1 MSTNFLILK
10 NILAELKRKN
20 SITVLEE
27 YYQDKW
33 EFHDLLM
40 DLTNDENFKQA
51 YIDNSFSKSF
61 KKDFD
66 HYTELANQAK
76 KAVSKYFRDK
86 DIDLRAF
93 YVETNNS
100 DKVLNINLIN
110 YNRSEPIRISDIL
123 QQERDISTLNIYC
136 DKKHDIYAYRKD
148 KERHYE
154 FKEGAY
160 YEMTSTWPVQDKDGK
175 TVTCTMVM
183 NVSNSGIT
191 KVLQFNGKDF
201 ESPTEEFWNL
211 IRQNEELY
219 IQGLSLHNAV
229 KALLEKNKDA
239 PAVINLQNNEHIVIN
254 KDEKM
259 KDLEND
265 AKSNPILSF
274 TSNNV
279 SEVNPQQIATQ
290 AIATQTE
297 VNSQHTETQI
307 EVAVQHVETQAE
319 ISSQETETQTKVNL
333 QEAAIQ
339 TEIAVQHIETQTE
352 IASQQAR
359 AQNLQEVATQIE
371 VNLQHIETQTEV
383 TVQHTETQTGIGS
396 QETETQTEVNLQE
409 AAVQTE
415 VNSQQLDQNLTKAEQ
430 EIRELNELRNN
441 LQYRLEDA
449 ERKFEGLEKH
459 NSDLQNELG
468 EEKQKNAKLQTELTQ
483 KDEKLTNISTELQER
498 AQELE
503 GAYEEK
509 KDLKKKLEIANA
521 GKEELISE
529 LRKLHEELDQLL
541 SNCII
546 KQKKLE
552 QELMEAKQKNVELEK
567 HNSDLQDRLEEK
579 EQKNAK
585 LQAELTQK
593 NEELANMSTELQEFE
608 KANKKLKKNLEIA
621 NVELEKLEDELKQL
635 KEREEE
641 AEHMISE
648 KWKDIANLKSKM
660 GRLDDEHSKNLE
672 SHKQE
677 VDKLKQRCEWLQDE
691 LELKDEQIKRQGEQ
705 LQQKIKDEHLT
716 NLKSQMQ
723 NLQSEHNAHLEP
735 DEQEECEL
743 EWDHVNLSLETEDEQ
758 IETIRAQ
765 LWQEIEEEIVN
776 KYHIL
781 LEPQFKEY
789 ENEIEILKEKI
800 KDQAMEIERIT
811 EEREKLNGREQY
823 LNSQKEV
830 FDNNSKTSNQLTEKI
845 DDSEKKSRSLSLDSA
860 FHSDHCNCTRHN
872 LI

>member
-1 MSTNFLILK
+1 MSTRFLILK

-27 YYQDKW
+27 HCQEKW
-33 EFHDLLM
+33 EVYDLLM

-51 YIDNSFSKSF
+51 YIDLSFNKSF
-61 KKDFD
+61 KKNFI
-66 HYTELANQAK
+66 ELANQAK
-76 KAVSKYFRDK
+76 KAVTKYFRDK

-136 DKKHDIYAYRKD
+136 DKKHDIYAYRKG

-154 FKEGAY
+154 FKEDAY
-160 YEMTSTWPVQDKDGK
+160 YEMTSTWTVQDKDGK
-175 TVTCTMVM
+175 TFTCTMVM
-183 NVSNSGIT
+183 NVSSSGIT
-191 KVLQFNGKDF
+191 EVLQFNDKDF
-201 ESPTEEFWNL
+201 ESPSKEFWNL
-211 IRQNEELY
+211 IRENKELY
-219 IQGLSLHNAV
+219 IQGLSLHDAV

-239 PAVINLQNNEHIVIN
+239 PAVSNLQNNEHIVIN
-254 KDEKM
+254 KDKKM

-297 VNSQHTETQI
+297 VNSQ
-307 EVAVQHVETQAE
+307 
-319 ISSQETETQTKVNL
+319 
-333 QEAAIQ
+333 
-339 TEIAVQHIETQTE
+339 
-352 IASQQAR
+352 
-359 AQNLQEVATQIE
+359 
-371 VNLQHIETQTEV
+371 
-383 TVQHTETQTGIGS
+383 
-396 QETETQTEVNLQE
+396 
-409 AAVQTE
+409 
-415 VNSQQLDQNLTKAEQ
+415 QLDPKLTKAEQ

-441 LQYRLEDA
+441 LQYRLDEA
-449 ERKFEGLEKH
+449 EQEFEKH

-468 EEKQKNAKLQTELTQ
+468 REKQKNAKLQTELTQ
-483 KDEKLTNISTELQER
+483 KDEKLANISTELQER

-509 KDLKKKLEIANA
+509 KDLKKKLEVANA

-529 LRKLHEELDQLL
+529 LRKLHEELGKLKKENQML

-546 KQKKLE
+546 KQKKSE
-552 QELMEAKQKNVELEK
+552 QEFMKAKQEIEELEK
-567 HNSDLQDRLEEK
+567 YNSDLQNELGKEK
-579 EQKNAK
+579 QENAK
-585 LQAELTQK
+585 LQTGLTQK
-593 NEELANMSTELQEFE
+593 NEKLANMSTELQEFE

-672 SHKQE
+672 SYKQE

-776 KYHIL
+776 KHHIL
-781 LEPQFKEY
+781 EY

-860 FHSDHCNCTRHN
+860 FYSDHCNSLLD
-872 LI
+872 LISSPSKVCSQSQRGGV

>member
-1 MSTNFLILK
+1 MSTNFLTLK

-33 EFHDLLM
+33 EIYDLLM

-51 YIDNSFSKSF
+51 YIDLSFNKSF
-61 KKDFD
+61 KKNFI
-66 HYTELANQAK
+66 ELANQAK

-136 DKKHDIYAYRKD
+136 NKKHDIYAYRKG

-175 TVTCTMVM
+175 TFTCTMVM

-201 ESPTEEFWNL
+201 ESPPEEFWEL

-219 IQGLSLHNAV
+219 IQDLSLHDAV
-229 KALLEKNKDA
+229 KALLKKNKNANIA
-239 PAVINLQNNEHIVIN
+239 PAVSNLQNNEHIVIN
-254 KDEKM
+254 QDEKM

-297 VNSQHTETQI
+297 VNSQHTETQT
-307 EVAVQHVETQAE
+307 EVSVQHV
-319 ISSQETETQTKVNL
+319 K
-333 QEAAIQ
+333 
-339 TEIAVQHIETQTE
+339 
-352 IASQQAR
+352 
-359 AQNLQEVATQIE
+359 
-371 VNLQHIETQTEV
+371 
-383 TVQHTETQTGIGS
+383 TQTGIGS

-409 AAVQTE
+409 AAAQTE
-415 VNSQQLDQNLTKAEQ
+415 VNSQQLDQKLTKAEQ
-430 EIRELNELRNN
+430 EIRELNEQRNN
-441 LQYRLEDA
+441 LQHRLEEA
-449 ERKFEGLEKH
+449 KQEFEKH

-468 EEKQKNAKLQTELTQ
+468 EEKQKNAKLQAELTQ
-483 KDEKLTNISTELQER
+483 KNAKLANMSTELQER

-509 KDLKKKLEIANA
+509 KDLKKKLEVANA

-529 LRKLHEELDQLL
+529 LRKLHEELNQLKEEKYSLEDKLDQLEHY
-541 SNCII
+541 SNSTKESSEQQISDLKEELLLLKEANQMLKA
-546 KQKKLE
+546 KQVESE
-552 QELMEAKQKNVELEK
+552 QELVEAKQKIEELEEQC
-567 HNSDLQDRLEEK
+567 NDLQVECKEKEQRLEEEMSKTDERIIQLNK
-579 EQKNAK
+579 EQEQKIQEIYGKNK
-585 LQAELTQK
+585 ELEEK
-593 NEELANMSTELQEFE
+593 VEELKEKLKTANAEQEKRQGKLNQFE
-608 KANKKLKKNLEIA
+608 KKEEEI
-621 NVELEKLEDELKQL
+621 
-635 KEREEE
+635 EE
-641 AEHMISE
+641 AEHMISARD
-648 KWKDIANLKSKM
+648 KCIASYKSQIQ
-660 GRLDDEHSKNLE
+660 NLE
-672 SHKQE
+672 NEHNAHLESDEQE
-677 VDKLKQRCEWLQDE
+677 ADQLMWDFETLKNE
-691 LELKDEQIKRQGEQ
+691 LELKDEQI
-705 LQQKIKDEHLT
+705 
-716 NLKSQMQ
+716 
-723 NLQSEHNAHLEP
+723 
-735 DEQEECEL
+735 
-743 EWDHVNLSLETEDEQ
+743 
-758 IETIRAQ
+758 ETIRGQ
-765 LWQEIEEEIVN
+765 LRQEIEEEIVN
-776 KYHIL
+776 KYRPS
-781 LEPQFKEY
+781 LELKFKEY
-789 ENEIEILKEKI
+789 E
-800 KDQAMEIERIT
+800 DEIERLI
-811 EEREKLNGREQY
+811 REKKELNDKVQY
-823 LNSQKEV
+823 LNSQVELLSPVIDQVLVNKKEV
-830 FDNNSKTSNQLTEKI
+830 FDNNSKMFYQLTEKI

-860 FHSDHCNCTRHN
+860 FHSDHCNSLLD
-872 LI
+872 LISSPSKVCSQSQRENV

>member
-1 MSTNFLILK
+1 MSTNFPTLK

-27 YYQDKW
+27 HCQEKW
-33 EFHDLLM
+33 EVYDLLM

-51 YIDNSFSKSF
+51 YIDLSFNKSF
-61 KKDFD
+61 KKNFI
-66 HYTELANQAK
+66 ELANQAK

-136 DKKHDIYAYRKD
+136 DKKHDIYAYRKG

-175 TVTCTMVM
+175 TFTCTMVM

-201 ESPTEEFWNL
+201 ESPPEEFLEL

-219 IQGLSLHNAV
+219 IQGLSLHDAV

-297 VNSQHTETQI
+297 VNSQ
-307 EVAVQHVETQAE
+307 
-319 ISSQETETQTKVNL
+319 
-333 QEAAIQ
+333 
-339 TEIAVQHIETQTE
+339 
-352 IASQQAR
+352 
-359 AQNLQEVATQIE
+359 
-371 VNLQHIETQTEV
+371 
-383 TVQHTETQTGIGS
+383 
-396 QETETQTEVNLQE
+396 
-409 AAVQTE
+409 
-415 VNSQQLDQNLTKAEQ
+415 QLDQKLTKAEQEIRELNEQRNELRYRFDKAEQELEELEKHNSDLQNELGEEKQEIRELNEQKNKLQYRLDEAEQ

-441 LQYRLEDA
+441 LQHRLEEA
-449 ERKFEGLEKH
+449 KQEFEKH
-459 NSDLQNELG
+459 NSDLQNKLG

-483 KDEKLTNISTELQER
+483 KDEKLANMSTELQER

-509 KDLKKKLEIANA
+509 KDLKKKLEVANV
-521 GKEELISE
+521 K
-529 LRKLHEELDQLL
+529 
-541 SNCII
+541 N
-546 KQKKLE
+546 KKLE
-552 QELMEAKQKNVELEK
+552 DTLQIESEQSERIMIEENERLTNLKYRLDKAEQEFEK
-567 HNSDLQDRLEEK
+567 HNSDLQNELGEEK
-579 EQKNAK
+579 QKNAK

-593 NEELANMSTELQEFE
+593 NEKLANMSTELQEKIQE
-608 KANKKLKKNLEIA
+608 LESAHEGKKDLEKKLTIA
-621 NVELEKLEDELKQL
+621 NAKNEKLEDKLKQF
-635 KEREEE
+635 KKAEEE
-641 AEHMISE
+641 AEDILNE
-648 KWKDIANLKSKM
+648 NWKDIQNLKFTIL
-660 GRLDDEHSKNLE
+660 RLDDKYNTNLE
-672 SHKQE
+672 SYKQE
-677 VDKLKQRCEWLQDE
+677 VDQLKQEYEGLKNE
-691 LELKDEQIKRQGEQ
+691 VELKDEQIKKYKQQ
-705 LQQKIKDEHLT
+705 LSQKREETKENQLLTKIKELEECNEHLT
-716 NLKSQMQ
+716 
-723 NLQSEHNAHLEP
+723 
-735 DEQEECEL
+735 
-743 EWDHVNLSLETEDEQ
+743 
-758 IETIRAQ
+758 
-765 LWQEIEEEIVN
+765 EIIGN
-776 KYHIL
+776 KAL
-781 LEPQFKEY
+781 
-789 ENEIEILKEKI
+789 
-800 KDQAMEIERIT
+800 EIERIT
-811 EEREKLNGREQY
+811 GERKELKGTVQY
-823 LNSQKEV
+823 LNSQVELLSPVIDQVLVNKKEV
-830 FDNNSKTSNQLTEKI
+830 FDNNSKMFYQLTEKI

-860 FHSDHCNCTRHN
+860 FHSDHCNSLLD
-872 LI
+872 LISSPSKVCSQSQRGNV

>member
-1 MSTNFLILK
+1 MSAKFLILK

-33 EFHDLLM
+33 EFYDLLM

-76 KAVSKYFRDK
+76 KTVSKYFRNK

-93 YVETNNS
+93 YAKTNNS
-100 DKVLNINLIN
+100 DRVLNINLIN

-136 DKKHDIYAYRKD
+136 DKKHDIYAYRKG

-160 YEMTSTWPVQDKDGK
+160 YEMTSTWSVQDKDGK

-201 ESPTEEFWNL
+201 KSPPEEFWNL

-219 IQGLSLHNAV
+219 IQGLSLHDAV
-229 KALLEKNKDA
+229 KALLGKNKDA

-265 AKSNPILSF
+265 PKSNPILSF

-297 VNSQHTETQI
+297 VNSQHTETQT
-307 EVAVQHVETQAE
+307 EVSVQHVKTQTE
-319 ISSQETETQTKVNL
+319 IGSQETETQTKVNL

-352 IASQQAR
+352 IIPQQSE

-371 VNLQHIETQTEV
+371 VSLQHIETQAEV
-383 TVQHTETQTGIGS
+383 TVQHAETQTGIGS
-396 QETETQTEVNLQE
+396 QKTETQTEVNLQE

-415 VNSQQLDQNLTKAEQ
+415 VNSQQLDQKLTKAEQ

-441 LQYRLEDA
+441 LQYRLDKA
-449 ERKFEGLEKH
+449 EQEFEELEKH

-468 EEKQKNAKLQTELTQ
+468 KEKQEIRELNEQRNDLQYRLDEAEQEIRELNQQRNNLQCRLEDAEQKFEKHNSDLQNKLEEEKQKNVKLQIGLTQ
-483 KDEKLTNISTELQER
+483 KDEKLENISTELQEKI
-498 AQELE
+498 QELE
-503 GAYEEK
+503 SAHEGK
-509 KDLKKKLEIANA
+509 KDLEKKLTIANA
-521 GKEELISE
+521 
-529 LRKLHEELDQLL
+529 
-541 SNCII
+541 
-546 KQKKLE
+546 
-552 QELMEAKQKNVELEK
+552 KN
-567 HNSDLQDRLEEK
+567 
-579 EQKNAK
+579 
-585 LQAELTQK
+585 
-593 NEELANMSTELQEFE
+593 
-608 KANKKLKKNLEIA
+608 
-621 NVELEKLEDELKQL
+621 EKLEDKLKQFK
-635 KEREEE
+635 KEEEE
-641 AEHMISE
+641 AGDILDEN
-648 KWKDIANLKSKM
+648 WKDIQDLKSTI
-660 GRLDDEHSKNLE
+660 RCLDYKYNTNLE
-672 SHKQE
+672 SYKQE
-677 VDKLKQRCEWLQDE
+677 VDQLKQEYEE
-691 LELKDEQIKRQGEQ
+691 LKNEVELKDEQIKKYKQQ
-705 LQQKIKDEHLT
+705 LSQKREETKENQLLKSKIKELEECNEHLT
-716 NLKSQMQ
+716 
-723 NLQSEHNAHLEP
+723 
-735 DEQEECEL
+735 
-743 EWDHVNLSLETEDEQ
+743 
-758 IETIRAQ
+758 
-765 LWQEIEEEIVN
+765 EIIGN
-776 KYHIL
+776 KAL
-781 LEPQFKEY
+781 
-789 ENEIEILKEKI
+789 
-800 KDQAMEIERIT
+800 EIERIT
-811 EEREKLNGREQY
+811 RERKELNGTVQY
-823 LNSQKEV
+823 LNSQVELLSPVIDQVLVNKKEV
-830 FDNNSKTSNQLTEKI
+830 FDNNSKMFYQLTEKI

-860 FHSDHCNCTRHN
+860 FHSDHCNSLLN
-872 LI
+872 LISSPSKVCSQSQRGNV

>member
-1 MSTNFLILK
+1 MSTNFLTLK

-27 YYQDKW
+27 YCQEKW
-33 EFHDLLM
+33 EVYDLLM

-51 YIDNSFSKSF
+51 YIDLSFNKSF
-61 KKDFD
+61 KKNFI
-66 HYTELANQAK
+66 ELANQAK

-136 DKKHDIYAYRKD
+136 DKKHDIYSYRKG

-219 IQGLSLHNAV
+219 IQGLSLHDAV

-239 PAVINLQNNEHIVIN
+239 PAVSNLQNNEHIVIN
-254 KDEKM
+254 KDKKM

-290 AIATQTE
+290 AIETQT
-297 VNSQHTETQI
+297 
-307 EVAVQHVETQAE
+307 EVAVQHVKTQAE
-319 ISSQETETQTKVNL
+319 IGSQETETQTKVNL

-383 TVQHTETQTGIGS
+383 AVQHVETQVKIGS

-415 VNSQQLDQNLTKAEQ
+415 VNSQQLDQKLTKAEQ

-441 LQYRLEDA
+441 LQYRLDKA
-449 ERKFEGLEKH
+449 EQEFEELEKH
-459 NSDLQNELG
+459 NSDLQNDLE
-468 EEKQKNAKLQTELTQ
+468 EEKQKNAKLQTGLTQ
-483 KDEKLTNISTELQER
+483 KNEKLANMSTELKEK

-503 GAYEEK
+503 SAHQEK
-509 KDLKKKLEIANA
+509 RDMKKKLEIANA
-521 GKEELISE
+521 ENEKLKSEVNQLEEEANANEEEVNSMRSKHDKSLKDSKSE
-529 LRKLHEELDQLL
+529 TQNLQSKLSTELE
-541 SNCII
+541 SY
-546 KQKKLE
+546 KQKVDKLE
-552 QELMEAKQKNVELEK
+552 Q
-567 HNSDLQDRLEEK
+567 
-579 EQKNAK
+579 
-585 LQAELTQK
+585 
-593 NEELANMSTELQEFE
+593 
-608 KANKKLKKNLEIA
+608 
-621 NVELEKLEDELKQL
+621 
-635 KEREEE
+635 
-641 AEHMISE
+641 
-648 KWKDIANLKSKM
+648 
-660 GRLDDEHSKNLE
+660 
-672 SHKQE
+672 
-677 VDKLKQRCEWLQDE
+677 RCEGLENE
-691 LELKDEQIKRQGEQ
+691 LELKGEQIKRQEEQ
-705 LQQKIKDEHLT
+705 LRQKIKDERLT
-716 NLKSQMQ
+716 NSKSQMQ
-723 NLQSEHNAHLEP
+723 NLQSEHTAHLEP
-735 DEQEECEL
+735 DEQEVSEL
-743 EWDHVNLSLETEDEQ
+743 EWDERWDFKSLEGELETKDEQ
-758 IETIRAQ
+758 IERQREQIR
-765 LWQEIEEEIVN
+765 QEVEEEIVD
-776 KYHIL
+776 KYRPL
-781 LEPQFKEY
+781 LESQFKEY

-811 EEREKLNGREQY
+811 GEREKLNGKEKH
-823 LNSQKEV
+823 LNNQVEMPSTEISQQEPLNNRAKISDQLVGEV
-830 FDNNSKTSNQLTEKI
+830 DNAKR
-845 DDSEKKSRSLSLDSA
+845 KSGSSGSDSA
-860 FHSDHCNCTRHN
+860 FYSDDDCFNSLLD
-872 LI
+872 LISSPSEVRSQSQRGGV